1 MDPRAG
7 KPAQE
12 SDLID
17 VDAVLAAYEDLHP
30 DVSNP
35 DQRVVFGTSGHRGS
49 SLDTAFNR
57 DHILAI
63 TQAICEY
70 RAEQGTDG
78 PLFIGADSHALAFP
92 AQATALEVLAAN
104 NVTVMLDSADGFTPT
119 PAVSHAILKANHGRT
134 SKLADGIVVTPS
146 HNPPRD
152 GGFKYN
158 PPNGGPADSDATS
171 VIAARANDILAG
183 GLKDV
188 KRMSYESAK
197 SADTT
202 GYYDYVSGY
211 VGDLENVLDIDAI
224 RAAKVKIG
232 ADPLGGASVA
242 YWEAIGERLGL
253 DLTVL
258 NRQTDPTW
266 RFMTLDW
273 DGKIRMDCSSPN
285 VMASVVEKAKGGGFD
300 VATGNDADADRHG
313 IVTPDA
319 GLMNPNHYLAVAIDY
334 LYSHRP
340 EWAADMGVG
349 KTLVSS
355 SMIDRVVAQLGRRL
369 VEVPVGFKWFVPGL
383 IDGSIGF
390 GGEESAGASFL
401 RKRGTVWTTDKDG
414 ILLALLASEITA
426 VTGKSPSVRYKELTE
441 QFGDPAYARVDAPA
455 SKAEKAKLA
464 KLAPEDVKADSLAG
478 EPITGR
484 LVAAPGNGAAIGGLK
499 VTTENAWFAA
509 RPSGTED
516 VYKIYAESFKGPEH
530 LKQVQEEAREVVSAA
545 LAG

>member
-7 KPAQE
+7 QPAQP

-30 DVSNP
+30 DVSIP

-78 PLFIGADSHALAFP
+78 PMFIGADSHALSGP
-92 AQATALEVLAAN
+92 ATATALEVFAAN
-104 NVTVMLDSADGFTPT
+104 NVTVMLDSADGYTPT
-119 PAVSHAILKANHGRT
+119 PAVSHAILKANRKRS
-134 SKLADGIVVTPS
+134 SKLADGICVTPS

-197 SADTT
+197 NADTT
-202 GYYDYVSGY
+202 GYYDFISGY

-224 RAAKVKIG
+224 RDAGVHIG

-242 YWEAIGERLGL
+242 YWSAIAERLRL

-258 NRQTDPTW
+258 NKAVDPQFS
-266 RFMTLDW
+266 FMTLDW

-285 VMASVVEKAKGGGFD
+285 VMASVVAKAAAYD
-300 VATGNDADADRHG
+300 IATGNDADADRHG
-313 IVTPDA
+313 IVTPDS

-334 LYSHRP
+334 LYSHRS
-340 EWAADMGVG
+340 EWGADMGVG

-355 SMIDRVVAQLGRRL
+355 SMIDRVVDQLGRRL

-414 ILLALLASEITA
+414 ILLALLASEIKA
-426 VTGKSPSVRYKELTE
+426 VTGKSPSERYKELTA

-478 EPITGR
+478 EKITAR
-484 LVAAPGNGAAIGGLK
+484 LVTAPGNGAAIGGLK

-530 LKQVQEEAREVVSAA
+530 LKQVQQEAREVVSAA